1 MAFLSYDVKLQR
13 KLFMKRCKAMIL
25 EASCIVVAPHSPT
38 AGNTPNTGPQGSGNF
53 VAGKPE
59 GMGTSFVAGKPEGE
73 GTSFVNG
80 KKAKGKKENAGDM
93 TPAKTR

>member
-1 MAFLSYDVKLQR
+1 
-13 KLFMKRCKAMIL
+13 
-25 EASCIVVAPHSPT
+25 
-38 AGNTPNTGPQGSGNF
+38 
-53 VAGKPE
+53 
-59 GMGTSFVAGKPEGE
+59 MGTSFVAGKPEGE